1 MDNCSQKEFQSA
13 LHMSSE
19 SPAEFPSALH
29 VSTQTQIGRIN
40 ATIKLSELARVLD
53 TSSNILYVEYGDG
66 IKKGT
71 DAKKSLRKHKKKKEK
86 KYFYNQ
92 VTIHMPRESG
102 KRVNMKIFN
111 NGRVQMTGV
120 IKSEQGLEKIYDFVQ
135 ELNHISEEDR
145 IKIFGHSNPI
155 DHLQETETV
164 LINSNFDIGFE
175 IDRETLHRLII
186 QTGYYSSFEPCIYP
200 GVNIKYYYNVLNVTP
215 GICNCETPCDG
226 KGKGDTCKRITIAA
240 FKSGK
245 IIITGGKSPEN
256 IVTAYEFINLFISE
270 NIDEIQADTGTATE
284 TETETETETGKVG
297 TEETE

>member
-13 LHMSSE
+13 LHVSSE
-19 SPAEFPSALH
+19 PPGEFPSALH

-175 IDRETLHRLII
+175 IDVGPL
-186 QTGYYSSFEPCIYP
+186 F
-200 GVNIKYYYNVLNVTP
+200 
-215 GICNCETPCDG
+215 ETPKEVADKAI
-226 KGKGDTCKRITIAA
+226 KGSSDIVAASSLAAGHLTLIPKLRDELDAVEGDKVHIIVGGVIP
-240 FKSGK
+240 KEDHSILLDSGASAVFA
-245 IIITGGKSPEN
+245 TGTN
-256 IVTAYEFINLFISE
+256 IVTSAVEMLDILEFSTN
-270 NIDEIQADTGTATE
+270 Q
-284 TETETETETGKVG
+284 
-297 TEETE
+297 